1 MQKQNKDPGTRV
13 VECPACEGQGG
24 WREPVLAGHV
34 TKEMAMDAGSMD
46 MEGMPLYWDEA
57 FPCEACDGTGQILLV
72 LEE

>member
-1 MQKQNKDPGTRV
+1 M
-13 VECPACEGQGG
+13 
-24 WREPVLAGHV
+24 LAGHV